1 MTMRVVGSMS
11 PNQMASDPHATNG
24 SVKDED
30 EARVD
35 LKDVGVEGL
44 IAQLNH
50 QINYLGYYAKNRF
63 SLFGFV
69 YSILTEKSQIPKQA
83 CIITI

>member
-1 MTMRVVGSMS
+1 MTMRVVGWISL
-11 PNQMASDPHATNG
+11 NQMASDPHATNG

-44 IAQLNH
+44 IAQPTH
-50 QINYLGYYAKNRF
+50 
-63 SLFGFV
+63 
-69 YSILTEKSQIPKQA
+69 
-83 CIITI
+83 